1 MLKQCLAGAAMA
13 FTLAVSVPAR
23 GADFVADV
31 VGPYLAIQTALVN
44 DQLTPVSDAAK
55 SLQKSAAALGVD
67 GKALAAA
74 ADKAAGAKD
83 IEAARAAFA
92 DLSAALIA
100 YAEKSKQPVE
110 GKIVAFCP
118 MANKSWVQKDGAIAN
133 PYYGKTMSTCGSKTK
148 SLSATQ

>member
-1 MLKQCLAGAAMA
+1 MVKHYFAAALVA
-13 FTLAVSVPAR
+13 FTLSAATPAR
-23 GADFVADV
+23 AADFVAEV

-44 DQLTPVSDAAK
+44 DELGPVSDAAK
-55 SLQKSAAALGVD
+55 TLQKSASALGAD

-74 ADKAAGAKD
+74 ASKAAGARN

-100 YAEKSKQPVE
+100 YAEKTKQPVD

-118 MANKSWVQKDGAIAN
+118 MANKSWVQTEGAIAN
-133 PYYGKTMSTCGSKTK
+133 PYYGKSMSTCGNKTK